1 MLIRQAKLSK
11 GFTLIEVLVAMAI
24 LAVALAAANRASGL
38 AINHSVALKHRILA
52 DMVAQN
58 QLALHIANDDWKSGR
73 FSGTTQQAGITFKW
87 QEEITSTPNPAF
99 MKLTITVQD
108 PQQPQH
114 HIRRLV
120 GFLVNPQYQYGQ

>member
-1 MLIRQAKLSK
+1 MRLNITKSH

-38 AINHSVALKHRILA
+38 AINHSIEIKHRILA

-58 QLALHIANDDWKSGR
+58 RLALHVANDDWRSGF
-73 FSGTTQQAGITFKW
+73 FSGSEQQAGITFKW
-87 QEEITSTPNPAF
+87 KEEITSTPNPAF
-99 MKLTITVQD
+99 MKVVVTVQD
-108 PQQPQH
+108 PNQPKHQL
-114 HIRRLV
+114 RRLV